1 MGDLAASIAEFSS
14 LFGAYG
20 IPILVVLV
28 IIDGSIMAI
37 TSGVL
42 IATGSLPLSIALLIY
57 SISDY
62 AISTFYY
69 YLGKGGNSG
78 LLKVKNRLFPNK
90 SKRGGKLKSTVE
102 WLQASYKKHFYLTY
116 LLFRFLPIPYTT
128 LAANIASGG
137 MIKTKR
143 FYSYVAWLIPLQG
156 HIYIAIGFLIAQG
169 VLFQATPARM
179 VGLIFALLVIVG
191 VILLKPFINRWY
203 HQLVTGSLK

>member
-62 AISTFYY
+62 AI
-69 YLGKGGNSG
+69 
-78 LLKVKNRLFPNK
+78 
-90 SKRGGKLKSTVE
+90 
-102 WLQASYKKHFYLTY
+102 
-116 LLFRFLPIPYTT
+116 
-128 LAANIASGG
+128 
-137 MIKTKR
+137 
-143 FYSYVAWLIPLQG
+143 
-156 HIYIAIGFLIAQG
+156 
-169 VLFQATPARM
+169 
-179 VGLIFALLVIVG
+179 
-191 VILLKPFINRWY
+191 
-203 HQLVTGSLK
+203 